1 MINKS
6 RVEAFSDGVL
16 AIVATIMVLELV
28 IPGGVSWSDFSSLW
42 PILLAIV
49 ISFFQIYI
57 SLYHHNKLFG
67 KIKCVGR
74 HVFILNG
81 LWVLFACFVPFTV
94 HYLGENPNDTLPM
107 LIYLANLFLWALS
120 FQILDITVH
129 HENPKLE
136 KDDSNDV
143 ISRIIYYIGLV
154 IAGVVAIFIPKISLF
169 IILVVVASEVIIT
182 FFKAT
187 KTHDKSC
194 Q

>member
-28 IPGGVSWSDFSSLW
+28 IPGGVTWSDFSSLW

-81 LWVLFACFVPFTV
+81 L
-94 HYLGENPNDTLPM
+94 
-107 LIYLANLFLWALS
+107 
-120 FQILDITVH
+120 
-129 HENPKLE
+129 
-136 KDDSNDV
+136 
-143 ISRIIYYIGLV
+143 
-154 IAGVVAIFIPKISLF
+154 
-169 IILVVVASEVIIT
+169 
-182 FFKAT
+182 
-187 KTHDKSC
+187 
-194 Q
+194 